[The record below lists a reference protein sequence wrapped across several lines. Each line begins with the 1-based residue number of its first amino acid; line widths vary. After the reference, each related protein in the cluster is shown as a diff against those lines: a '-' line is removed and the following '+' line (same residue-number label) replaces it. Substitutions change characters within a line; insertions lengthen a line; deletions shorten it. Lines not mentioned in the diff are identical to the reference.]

1 MLSFNH
7 LLKNLLSLCNSACV
21 LMIYVS
27 FGHLRYK
34 FHVLLSLSLLL
45 LLLLLLL
52 LFRENLLKCPEN
64 LF

>member
-1 MLSFNH
+1 MLSFNQ

-34 FHVLLSLSLLL
+34 FLV
-45 LLLLLLL
+45 LLLLLL
-52 LFRENLLKCPEN
+52 LFRENLSKCPGN
-64 LF
+64 SC